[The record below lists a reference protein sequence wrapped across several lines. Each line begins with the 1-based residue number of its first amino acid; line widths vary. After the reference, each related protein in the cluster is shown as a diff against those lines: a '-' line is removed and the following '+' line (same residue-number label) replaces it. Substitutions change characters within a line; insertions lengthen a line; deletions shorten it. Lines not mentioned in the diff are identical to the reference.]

1 MIFRRKAKNEDAVE
15 TVDTVGETTEET
27 TGDGGTEES
36 ATAGAEPAGA
46 AVQDIAGGPF
56 DVTEVDPETLEA
68 EDRIDLGALVITGL
82 PGMELRLQVDEQ
94 SGDVQAI
101 LLVLEDSALELRA
114 FAAPKTAGIW
124 DEVRQEIASEATKMG
139 GTASETEGP
148 FGTELVLVVP
158 VQDPEGQIFSQTSRV
173 IGVDGPRWL
182 VRGTILGRAAVEPD
196 AAPPMEQA
204 FRNVVVVRGSE
215 PMAPRE
221 SLALKLPAGAQ
232 PAAEEEA

>member
-1 MIFRRKAKNEDAVE
+1 MIFRRKGKNDDTVSTDLDE
-15 TVDTVGETTEET
+15 TVDE
-27 TGDGGTEES
+27 
-36 ATAGAEPAGA
+36 AAAIAE
-46 AVQDIAGGPF
+46 GPF
-56 DVTEVDPETLEA
+56 DVSEVDPAILEA

-114 FAAPKTAGIW
+114 FAAPRTSGIW
-124 DEVRQEIASEATKMG
+124 SEVRRELAAEATRMG
-139 GTASETEGP
+139 GTATESEGS

-182 VRGTILGRAAVEPD
+182 LRATVLGRAAVEPE
-196 AAPPMEQA
+196 AAPPMEEA
-204 FRNVVVVRGSE
+204 LRSVVVVRGAE

-221 SLALKLPAGAQ
+221 SLALRLPAGAQ

>member
-1 MIFRRKAKNEDAVE
+1 MIFRRKGKND
-15 TVDTVGETTEET
+15 DTVSTDVDEAVDE
-27 TGDGGTEES
+27 GGA
-36 ATAGAEPAGA
+36 ATAE
-46 AVQDIAGGPF
+46 GPF
-56 DVTEVDPETLEA
+56 DVSEVDPATLEA

-114 FAAPKTAGIW
+114 FAAPRTSGIW
-124 DEVRQEIASEATKMG
+124 SEVRREIAAEATRMG
-139 GTASETEGP
+139 GTATESEGP

-182 VRGTILGRAAVEPD
+182 LRATVLGRAAVEPD
-196 AAPPMEQA
+196 AAPPMEEA
-204 FRNVVVVRGSE
+204 LRSVVVVRGSE

-221 SLALKLPAGAQ
+221 SLALRLPAGAQ

>member
-1 MIFRRKAKNEDAVE
+1 VIFRRKAKNEDTEATELTGTEDAAVE
-15 TVDTVGETTEET
+15 AAESEAASEEPGEE
-27 TGDGGTEES
+27 
-36 ATAGAEPAGA
+36 
-46 AVQDIAGGPF
+46 GPF
-56 DVTEVDPETLEA
+56 DSNEVDPSVLEG
-68 EDRIDLGALVITGL
+68 EDRIDLGALVITGM

-94 SGDVQAI
+94 SNEVQAV

-114 FAAPKTAGIW
+114 FAAPKSSGIW
-124 DEVRQEIASEATKMG
+124 SEVRREIAAEATRMG

-158 VQDPEGQIFSQTSRV
+158 VEDPEGQIFSQTSRV

-182 VRGTILGRAAVEPD
+182 LRATVLGRAAVEPE
-196 AAPPMEQA
+196 AAPPMEQSL
-204 FRNVVVVRGSE
+204 RNVVVVRGSE

-221 SLALKLPAGAQ
+221 SLALRLPTGAQ